1 MKKILLLSA
10 LLLGMGIAN
19 VTIAQQK
26 APLPKKGSDQV
37 VPDYKK
43 PKTVVAPKSDKP
55 TNAPKTGE
63 VKSAQGGAAAP
74 STVKPGK
81 GSVQMVPDYKKPK
94 TVVAPKSDKPTHAPK
109 TGEVKGGTKPTKDKP
124 SLPKDATPISTPQK
138 TRGGAVDPKTTG
150 TKGQQGPKP
159 GKGSVQMV
167 PDYKKPKTVGIPK
180 SGKPISAPKT
190 GEVKGGTKPTGGIKP
205 APSTGKPTGGIKP
218 APSTGKPTGGIK
230 PAPSAGKPVS
240 LTPKD
245 DKVTKATV
253 EVKGKG
259 KGSVPMV
266 PDYKQ
271 AAKKPK

>member
-55 TNAPKTGE
+55 T
-63 VKSAQGGAAAP
+63 
-74 STVKPGK
+74 
-81 GSVQMVPDYKKPK
+81 
-94 TVVAPKSDKPTHAPK
+94 HAPK
-109 TGEVKGGTKPTKDKP
+109 TGEVKGATKPTKDKP
-124 SLPKDATPISTPQK
+124 SLPKDATPISTPPK

-205 APSTGKPTGGIKP
+205 APS
-218 APSTGKPTGGIK
+218 
-230 PAPSAGKPVS
+230 AGKPVN

-271 AAKKPK
+271 SAKKPK

>member
-1 MKKILLLSA
+1 
-10 LLLGMGIAN
+10 
-19 VTIAQQK
+19 
-26 APLPKKGSDQV
+26 
-37 VPDYKK
+37 
-43 PKTVVAPKSDKP
+43 
-55 TNAPKTGE
+55 
-63 VKSAQGGAAAP
+63 
-74 STVKPGK
+74 
-81 GSVQMVPDYKKPK
+81 
-94 TVVAPKSDKPTHAPK
+94 
-109 TGEVKGGTKPTKDKP
+109 
-124 SLPKDATPISTPQK
+124 
-138 TRGGAVDPKTTG
+138 
-150 TKGQQGPKP
+150 
-159 GKGSVQMV
+159 MV

>member
-55 TNAPKTGE
+55 ISAPKTGE

-109 TGEVKGGTKPTKDKP
+109 TGEVKGATKPTKDKP
-124 SLPKDATPISTPQK
+124 ALPKDATPISTPPK

-167 PDYKKPKTVGIPK
+167 PDYKKPKTVG
-180 SGKPISAPKT
+180 APKT
-190 GEVKGGTKPTGGIKP
+190 GEVKGGVKP
-205 APSTGKPTGGIKP
+205 APSTGKPVSP
-218 APSTGKPTGGIK
+218 A
-230 PAPSAGKPVS
+230 
-240 LTPKD
+240 PKD

-259 KGSVPMV
+259 KGSVQMV

-271 AAKKPK
+271 TTKKPK

>member
-55 TNAPKTGE
+55 ISAPKTGE

-74 STVKPGK
+74 STV
-81 GSVQMVPDYKKPK
+81 
-94 TVVAPKSDKPTHAPK
+94 
-109 TGEVKGGTKPTKDKP
+109 
-124 SLPKDATPISTPQK
+124 
-138 TRGGAVDPKTTG
+138 
-150 TKGQQGPKP
+150 KP

-218 APSTGKPTGGIK
+218 APS
-230 PAPSAGKPVS
+230 AGKPVN

-271 AAKKPK
+271 SAKKPK

>member
-43 PKTVVAPKSDKP
+43 PKTVVAPKSDKSIS
-55 TNAPKTGE
+55 APKTGE

-109 TGEVKGGTKPTKDKP
+109 TGEVKGATKPTKDKP
-124 SLPKDATPISTPQK
+124 SLPKDATPISTPPK

-218 APSTGKPTGGIK
+218 APS
-230 PAPSAGKPVS
+230 AGKPVN

-271 AAKKPK
+271 SAKKPK